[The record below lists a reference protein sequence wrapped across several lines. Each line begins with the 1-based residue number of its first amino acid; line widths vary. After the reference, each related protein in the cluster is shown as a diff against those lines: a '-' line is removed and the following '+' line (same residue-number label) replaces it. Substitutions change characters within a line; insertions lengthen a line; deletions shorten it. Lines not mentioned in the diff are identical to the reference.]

1 MKTKLVQIG
10 NSQGVRIPKP
20 LLEQAG
26 LEGEVRLRI
35 VESGIIIEGAAQ
47 PRAGWA
53 TAAELAR
60 ERGEAELLDE
70 VVPTEFDDTEWQW

>member
-10 NSQGVRIPKP
+10 NSQGVRIPRP

-35 VESGIIIEGAAQ
+35 VESGIIIEGAAR

-60 ERGEAELLDE
+60 SRGESELLDDD
-70 VVPTEFDDTEWQW
+70 VPTVFDDTEWQW